1 MTTDNPKA
9 TEDKTN
15 ENCSKTTNLE
25 TQEAEIIEVTPL
37 DLDQNSK
44 AFGDKNGDVFEQ
56 VTAKYY
62 EATSTL
68 NDNSS
73 TVSPGDN
80 NSESDVRNNTTT
92 GKVTATAESTND
104 PVTVIPDVIPV
115 DGEEIPASQTQK
127 IKGAAQMAAGGA
139 LAVAGVPLL
148 ILPGPGA
155 VFIVGGVA
163 LASKGQRNFS
173 GRAASP
179 LEAKLDTAAAKM
191 AEIAKEQAKQ
201 AAQNAAK
208 EAPHVAKNIAQQIPV
223 AAKKAAD
230 TAPVVAKKVADT
242 APILAQ
248 KVADTAPVVAKKI
261 SETAPVVA
269 KTIGAKAPKAARKVS
284 ESAPIVAEKVSKQ
297 APEIARKVAD
307 GAATVANATIKA
319 APIITD
325 KVAKSAPRA
334 AEKMAQTAPK
344 VADKVIAG
352 APVVAETV
360 SKGLVK
366 GISLGADLLKQAGN
380 KITES
385 KTDSEHTHSN
395 TLHTK

>member
-9 TEDKTN
+9 TDNKTN

-25 TQEAEIIEVTPL
+25 TQEPEIIEVTPL

-73 TVSPGDN
+73 TVSPGNN

-92 GKVTATAESTND
+92 SKVTATAESTND

-115 DGEEIPASQTQK
+115 DGEEIPTSQTQK

-208 EAPHVAKNIAQQIPV
+208 EAPHVAKKYCATNSCCR
-223 AAKKAAD
+223 KKSCRYG
-230 TAPVVAKKVADT
+230 TCSSKESSRYRTYLGSKSCGHRT
-242 APILAQ
+242 CCCQ
-248 KVADTAPVVAKKI
+248 KNLRNST
-261 SETAPVVA
+261 SS
-269 KTIGAKAPKAARKVS
+269 G
-284 ESAPIVAEKVSKQ
+284 
-297 APEIARKVAD
+297 
-307 GAATVANATIKA
+307 
-319 APIITD
+319 
-325 KVAKSAPRA
+325 
-334 AEKMAQTAPK
+334 
-344 VADKVIAG
+344 
-352 APVVAETV
+352 
-360 SKGLVK
+360 
-366 GISLGADLLKQAGN
+366 
-380 KITES
+380 
-385 KTDSEHTHSN
+385 
-395 TLHTK
+395 